1 MGGESTPHTK
11 EDHLQAVNSNIKRTR
26 QPSHWLING
35 KNNMGPGGGGGGR
48 EGWGEMQ
55 DPKVKQNPVA
65 AINAIQGRQ
74 TVDWL
79 ITQDSALC

>member
-35 KNNMGPGGGGGGR
+35 KNNMGPGGGGGKREEGR
-48 EGWGEMQ
+48 DEGKCKIQRLNKTQWLPSMQ
-55 DPKVKQNPVA
+55 YKADRLV
-65 AINAIQGRQ
+65 
-74 TVDWL
+74 TD
-79 ITQDSALC
+79 